1 MVVSVAHTSTPHAH
15 IDSVL
20 ISGILRHPTHTQST
34 HIRGIA
40 GCLPVSNGFH
50 RPFAWYVLCIC
61 VRCTLRAVRMCA
73 AISMMTKIV
82 VVCMLWLYN
91 SSSTT
96 QAECA
101 VTRRKRKKL
110 KLRSNGRACVSDDAN
125 VCNKQTN
132 AYKEVVVRETTKLM
146 EFGTNIFLW
155 CCCAVLL
162 SLLFFS
168 RSARSRSVSECVF
181 ICVYRSLYDD
191 CVCDSTCSFF
201 LNLTHSPSIRSSNS
215 VIVELSWC
223 KHQPD

>member
-1 MVVSVAHTSTPHAH
+1 MVVSVAHTSTSHAH

-20 ISGILRHPTHTQST
+20 ISSILRHSTHTQST

-40 GCLPVSNGFH
+40 SCLPVSNGFH
-50 RPFAWYVLCIC
+50 RPFAWYVLCVYD
-61 VRCTLRAVRMCA
+61 VRCAPFVCVQPFLLWQKSLLCVCCGCTTA
-73 AISMMTKIV
+73 AA
-82 VVCMLWLYN
+82 
-91 SSSTT
+91 
-96 QAECA
+96 Q
-101 VTRRKRKKL
+101 RKR
-110 KLRSNGRACVSDDAN
+110 N
-125 VCNKQTN
+125 VLLLEGKERNWNFVPMAARVLVMMPMYVTNKRTHT
-132 AYKEVVVRETTKLM
+132 EVVVRETTKLM

-168 RSARSRSVSECVF
+168 RSACSRSVSECVF

>member
-15 IDSVL
+15 AHIDSVL
-20 ISGILRHPTHTQST
+20 ISSILRHSTHTQST

-40 GCLPVSNGFH
+40 SCLPVSNGFH
-50 RPFAWYVLCIC
+50 RPFAWYVLCLVC
-61 VRCTLRAVRMCA
+61 VCTLRAVRMCA
-73 AISMMTKIV
+73 AISIMTKIV

-132 AYKEVVVRETTKLM
+132 A
-146 EFGTNIFLW
+146 
-155 CCCAVLL
+155 
-162 SLLFFS
+162 
-168 RSARSRSVSECVF
+168 
-181 ICVYRSLYDD
+181 
-191 CVCDSTCSFF
+191 
-201 LNLTHSPSIRSSNS
+201 HRSSCSRNNQ
-215 VIVELSWC
+215 IDGIW
-223 KHQPD
+223 D